1 MEIRNYGKVN
11 EIVPVPDLVQLQTAA
26 YLRFLQ
32 RDIDHEKREDRGL
45 ESILREVFPIEN
57 NDKSLKL
64 EFLRYELGAPRYTPE
79 ECRRLPARLGGAL
92 DGTHR
97 RGEQKKPAVLRWAL
111 ELVAGPQHLLDSSFD
126 ARHRTV
132 ASHHHR

>member
-79 ECRRLPARLGGAL
+79 ECRRLRLTYGMPFKVWMRL
-92 DGTHR
+92 DKQQPR
-97 RGEQKKPAVLRWAL
+97 PR
-111 ELVAGPQHLLDSSFD
+111 LDL
-126 ARHRTV
+126 
-132 ASHHHR
+132 